1 MVISTLVAYRI
12 YDLKAGKKAVLFH
25 TRRKNYMFLEGLSA
39 ELFEMILKE
48 DSSRM
53 SIWMTQNEITEE
65 DVADFKQQLDD
76 FGVFSMTEQEEQ
88 YSSVME
94 LQNEEEK
101 EKKYNHILSDLQQE
115 LFDNGY
121 YFNFHI
127 DLTNHCNERCIHCY
141 HPFDQYDYSKEMSFE
156 DVCQLVDRLEEL
168 GVFSL
173 VLSGGE
179 ALLRK
184 DIFDIM
190 EYISNK
196 GMMITLFTNGVLLT
210 EETVQKLHQ
219 YRIKLISISLYADI
233 PEVHDKI
240 TAIKGSFE
248 RTLEGIN
255 RLKEHGIPFEL
266 KCVVLAENADR
277 VEQIRE
283 FGKKINYGKESKLDF
298 SLCGKLDGDCSVYDH
313 RVSNEVIKKIF
324 TSDPDRYIGSR
335 ELLQRSPKQHP
346 CGAGRYGLYCSADG
360 NIYPCVSFHLFLC
373 NYRELDN
380 IHTNTVLQR
389 WLNTRISDFSE
400 CFKHDYCNY
409 CVEQCAGNNLIEN
422 NDYLNSKISHCER
435 AKIIADWFASKN
447 L

>member
-248 RTLEGIN
+248 CTLEGIN

-360 NIYPCVSFHLFLC
+360 NIYPCVSFRLFLC

>member
-53 SIWMTQNEITEE
+53 TIWMTQNEITEE

-184 DIFDIM
+184 DIFNIM

-219 YRIKLISISLYADI
+219 YRIKLVSISLYADI

-277 VEQIRE
+277 IEQIRE

-360 NIYPCVSFHLFLC
+360 NIYPCVSFRLFLC

-380 IHTNTVLQR
+380 ICTNAVLQR

>member
-25 TRRKNYMFLEGLSA
+25 TRSKNYMFLEGLSA

-48 DSSRM
+48 DPSRM
-53 SIWMTQNEITEE
+53 TTWMTQNEITEE
-65 DVADFKQQLDD
+65 DVEDFKQQLDD

-88 YSSVME
+88 YSSVIE

-141 HPFDQYDYSKEMSFE
+141 HTFDQYDYSKEMSFE

-324 TSDPDRYIGSR
+324 TSDPDRYIGPR
-335 ELLQRSPKQHP
+335 KILQRSPKQHP
-346 CGAGRYGLYCSADG
+346 CGAGRYSLYCSADG
-360 NIYPCVSFHLFLC
+360 SIYPCVSFRLFLC

-380 IHTNTVLQR
+380 ICTNAVLQR

>member
-12 YDLKAGKKAVLFH
+12 YDLNAGKKAVLFH
-25 TRRKNYMFLEGLSA
+25 TRRKNYMFLERLSA

-48 DSSRM
+48 DPSRM
-53 SIWMTQNEITEE
+53 TTWMTQNEITEE
-65 DVADFKQQLDD
+65 DVEDFKQQLDD

-360 NIYPCVSFHLFLC
+360 NIYPCVSFRLFLC

-380 IHTNTVLQR
+380 IHTNTVLRR

>member
-53 SIWMTQNEITEE
+53 TIWMTQNEITEE

-219 YRIKLISISLYADI
+219 YRIKLVSISLYADI

-277 VEQIRE
+277 IEQIRE

-324 TSDPDRYIGSR
+324 TSDPDRCIGSR

-360 NIYPCVSFHLFLC
+360 NIYPCVSFRLFLC

-380 IHTNTVLQR
+380 IHTNNVLQR

>member
-53 SIWMTQNEITEE
+53 TIWMTQNEITEE

-219 YRIKLISISLYADI
+219 YRIKLVSISLYADI

-277 VEQIRE
+277 IEQIRE

-360 NIYPCVSFHLFLC
+360 NIYPCVSFRLFLC

-380 IHTNTVLQR
+380 IHTNNVLQR